1 MMKTLLLNDAAPTGL
16 FGDPIVMIMLMVIA
30 MVVFIWLPNR
40 KRKKEEASFLE
51 SIGKGTN
58 IVTVGQVHG
67 KIVKVEENTIIVEV
81 DSGAR
86 MKINKSGIS
95 KDLTEQAYK

>member
-1 MMKTLLLNDAAPTGL
+1 
-16 FGDPIVMIMLMVIA
+16 MIMLMVIA
-30 MVVFIWLPNR
+30 MVVFIWLPIR

-86 MKINKSGIS
+86 MKTNKSGIS
-95 KDLTEQAYK
+95 KDLTEQAYKYCCL